1 MTSKFPSFLAIFV
14 ILLFVVAG
22 VYSCSHAKTAAS
34 EPNDQP
40 VMQVQNEEDLSD
52 YT

>member
-14 ILLFVVAG
+14 ILLLVIG
-22 VYSCSHAKTAAS
+22 SVYSCSPVKTAMS

-40 VMQVQNEEDLSD
+40 VMQMQNEEDLSD